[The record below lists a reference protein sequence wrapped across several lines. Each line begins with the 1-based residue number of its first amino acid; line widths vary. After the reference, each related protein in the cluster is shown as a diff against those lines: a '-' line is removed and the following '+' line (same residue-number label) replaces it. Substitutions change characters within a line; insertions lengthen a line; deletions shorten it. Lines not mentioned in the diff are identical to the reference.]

1 MSDTRAKGSD
11 LVMTQAELPPG
22 IDVPPPAPAR
32 ARADA
37 GGEPTPLDLV
47 RDIRQLADRVG
58 GLDRLRDLI
67 DEIAAARE

>member
-1 MSDTRAKGSD
+1 MSDTPAKGSD

-22 IDVPPPAPAR
+22 IDVPPPGPGQV
-32 ARADA
+32 RADA
-37 GGEPTPLDLV
+37 GESTPLDVV